1 MVNVGELITTGMG
14 IRQSLDALVNN
25 LLKGNATVIGEW
37 VTVMAPAKPSPRQN
51 RKPVLRLLAARR
63 RRAGN

>member
-1 MVNVGELITTGMG
+1 MVNVGALVTTGTG

-25 LLKGNATVIGEW
+25 LFKGNATVIGEW
-37 VTVMAPAKPSPRQN
+37 VTAMAPARPGPRQS
-51 RKPVLRLLAARR
+51 RKPVLRLLPASR